1 MYLLTGRSLAT
12 FTYPLKGYSW
22 SPKPRVTGAKKVGST
37 LTARYGT
44 WSPKP
49 TLTTQWLRSGKPIA
63 GATGGTYVVTS
74 ADLGS
79 KIRVKVTA
87 SGIGLKKVTRVSAPT
102 TRVTR

>member
-1 MYLLTGRSLAT
+1 M
-12 FTYPLKGYSW
+12 
-22 SPKPRVTGAKKVGST
+22 GST

-49 TLTTQWLRSGKPIA
+49 TITTQWLRSGKPIV
-63 GATGGTYVVTS
+63 GATGDTYILTS
-74 ADLGS
+74 ADLGK

-102 TRVTR
+102 KRVSQ